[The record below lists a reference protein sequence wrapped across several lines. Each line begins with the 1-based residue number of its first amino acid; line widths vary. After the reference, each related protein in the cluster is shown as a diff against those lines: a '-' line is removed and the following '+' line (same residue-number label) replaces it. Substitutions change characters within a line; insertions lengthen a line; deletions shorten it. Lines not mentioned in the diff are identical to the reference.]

1 MAIGILPYFPGPLTD
16 NADDYGLERRI
27 FIQMFL
33 QTRQLAAAVGSPR
46 SPEENQQ
53 DMLFARVRFKVYML
67 LMNGTQRKRRRGVP
81 DFERFISPRHNL
93 PTRNPQR
100 PHWLGNTLA

>member
-67 LMNGTQRKRRRGVP
+67 LMNGTQRKRRRGVTNL
-81 DFERFISPRHNL
+81 ERFVFSRHSSSTESL
-93 PTRNPQR
+93 RKLR
-100 PHWLGNTLA
+100 